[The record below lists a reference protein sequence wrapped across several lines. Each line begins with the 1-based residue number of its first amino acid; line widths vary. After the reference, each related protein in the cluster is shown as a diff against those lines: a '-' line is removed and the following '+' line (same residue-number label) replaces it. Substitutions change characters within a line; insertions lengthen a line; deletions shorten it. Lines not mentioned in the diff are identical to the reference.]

1 VVIAVSQA
9 VVVATPAPNSMVPE
23 LMVMVF
29 EAKTAPTEATSATPL
44 AISKARLFLFFP
56 AAEVIFLLGQ
66 LLLGT
71 KQHDYFTLFDLYSK

>member
-1 VVIAVSQA
+1 
-9 VVVATPAPNSMVPE
+9 MVPE

-56 AAEVIFLLGQ
+56 AAEVMFSPRSNVVLCQ
-66 LLLGT
+66 T
-71 KQHDYFTLFDLYSK
+71 T